1 MESYLA
7 SAQKNLKSEGE
18 IVKAAI
24 VPLLKLITLTLFG
37 LIIAHPKIQLVPK
50 ATFKLLSKLVFAL
63 FLPCLIFT
71 QLGPSIT
78 LSNIVL
84 WWFIP
89 VNVIISTAIGCVLGC
104 LVAIIC
110 RPPREFVRF
119 TIIMTAFGNTGNIP
133 LAIVSSVCHSS
144 DAPFGPGCYGN
155 GIAYVSFSQWV
166 SVILVYTLV
175 YHMMEP
181 PLEQHEIVDEEVEIQ
196 EAPADLSNPLL
207 VEADWPGIEE
217 KETGNSKTPLIA
229 RLFNSIS
236 SISQTSLPEMEAI
249 EEGGEAGGG
258 TSSRVRQPPTI
269 ASFLAI
275 VIGVIPAL
283 KHFVYGADAPL
294 QVITESLGM
303 IASAA
308 VPSVMLILGGILGEG
323 PNESKLGIRTTI
335 GIIVARLLVLP
346 VIGIGVIYSAGKWN
360 LLIPGNHLYQ
370 FVLLLQYTTP
380 SAVLLGAIASLR
392 GYAVKEA
399 SALLFWQ
406 HVCAVVSLSIYM
418 IVYFK
423 LLLSYI

>member
-1 MESYLA
+1 
-7 SAQKNLKSEGE
+7 
-18 IVKAAI
+18 
-24 VPLLKLITLTLFG
+24 
-37 LIIAHPKIQLVPK
+37 
-50 ATFKLLSKLVFAL
+50 
-63 FLPCLIFT
+63 
-71 QLGPSIT
+71 
-78 LSNIVL
+78 
-84 WWFIP
+84 
-89 VNVIISTAIGCVLGC
+89 
-104 LVAIIC
+104 
-110 RPPREFVRF
+110 
-119 TIIMTAFGNTGNIP
+119 MTAFGNTGNIP

-144 DAPFGPGCYGN
+144 DAPFGPDCYGN

-181 PLEQHEIVDEEVEIQ
+181 PLEQYEIVDEEIQ
-196 EAPADLSNPLL
+196 EMPVDLSNPLL
-207 VEADWPGIEE
+207 VEAEWPGIEE
-217 KETGNSKTPLIA
+217 KETENSKTPLIA

-236 SISQTSLPEMEAI
+236 SISQTNIPDIEKI
-249 EEGGEAGGG
+249 EEGGGEGGERNPE
-258 TSSRVRQPPTI
+258 SIRCLAEPRVVRKIRVVAEQTPIHQILQPPTI

-283 KHFVYGADAPL
+283 KHIVYGADAPL
-294 QVITESLGM
+294 QVITDSLGM
-303 IASAA
+303 MAQAA
-308 VPSVMLILGGILGEG
+308 VPSVMLVLGGMIGEG

-346 VIGIGVIYSAGKWN
+346 VIGIGVIYLAGKWN
-360 LLIPGNHLYQ
+360 LLIPGNYLYQ

-380 SAVLLGAIASLR
+380 SAILLGAIASLR

-399 SALLFWQ
+399 SALIFWQ